1 MLGII
6 DTLCRG
12 VLHFLLLGV
21 RLYSVWD
28 LPMFL
33 RLQLVSFR
41 KVHDLCWGLL
51 IFCVILCL
59 LKFRLYSVWDLPM
72 FLRLQ
77 LFSFRRVHD
86 VCWGLLILCVVV
98 YYGHALGGAAW
109 GRVGLSGAE

>member
-6 DTLCRG
+6 DILCRG
-12 VLHFLLLGV
+12 VLYL
-21 RLYSVWD
+21 
-28 LPMFL
+28 
-33 RLQLVSFR
+33 
-41 KVHDLCWGLL
+41 K
-51 IFCVILCL
+51 L

-77 LFSFRRVHD
+77 LFSFRKVHD

>member
-6 DTLCRG
+6 DILCRG
-12 VLHFLLLGV
+12 VLYFLLLKF

-41 KVHDLCWGLL
+41 KVQDLCWG
-51 IFCVILCL
+51 
-59 LKFRLYSVWDLPM
+59 K
-72 FLRLQ
+72 
-77 LFSFRRVHD
+77 VHD

-98 YYGHALGGAAW
+98 YYISYFWEFGYILYGIC
-109 GRVGLSGAE
+109 LCF